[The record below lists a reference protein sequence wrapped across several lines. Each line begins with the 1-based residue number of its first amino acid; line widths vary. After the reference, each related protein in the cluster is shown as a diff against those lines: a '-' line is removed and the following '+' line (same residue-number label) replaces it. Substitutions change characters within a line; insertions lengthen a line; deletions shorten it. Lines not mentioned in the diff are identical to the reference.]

1 MPANNPMRIVYESR
15 FGCGPP
21 GDGDWDGPTLLYAV
35 GGKQGLFSELG
46 KGGAAYINSGG
57 GLSWR
62 RDPRRPHDLFVHVAN
77 QQALNNRIDALL
89 GAR

>member
-1 MPANNPMRIVYESR
+1 M
-15 FGCGPP
+15 
-21 GDGDWDGPTLLYAV
+21 LYAV
-35 GGKQGLFSELG
+35 EGKQGLFSELG

-62 RDPRRPHDLFVHVAN
+62 TDPRRPHDLFVHVAN